1 MKREPE
7 KVRKETEET
16 PIKYLKVALEA
27 TRSRVVMTETWVG
40 DLDNRLKTV
49 TQHDKE
55 GQRDEV
61 TRNKMIN
68 T

>member
-1 MKREPE
+1 
-7 KVRKETEET
+7 
-16 PIKYLKVALEA
+16 
-27 TRSRVVMTETWVG
+27 MTETWVG